1 MFKVLSLALAWI
13 SWSVVLIAVI
23 IMTGA
28 YRRFL
33 NGKFKEMLGWILLAF
48 WFMAVPYTSFVL
60 RDTGLLID
68 YEHEISLFIYFCM
81 TITSICLILGA
92 IKLANYS
99 KVFGFA
105 DVKAKFE
112 KKVEREGKQTGQKEN
127 KTKANKPKR

>member
-1 MFKVLSLALAWI
+1 MFRVFSLALAWI

-33 NGKFKEMLGWILLAF
+33 GGKFKELLGWILLAF
-48 WFMAVPYTSFVL
+48 WFMAVPYTAFVL
-60 RDTGLLID
+60 RDTDWLID

-81 TITSICLILGA
+81 TITSIFLAVGA
-92 IKLANYS
+92 IRLADYS

-105 DVKAKFE
+105 DVKEKFE
-112 KKVEREGKQTGQKEN
+112 KKVENEGKQENPKEK
-127 KTKANKPKR
+127 KTKLKNAR